1 MNKTVVAFI
10 REQIKKGLA
19 QLEDAHRL
27 RFNRMYSHENLE
39 KPVNDVVDTM
49 PEEKL
54 NWALT
59 QVENSLLKTNTD
71 NKKENKK

>member
-1 MNKTVVAFI
+1 MDKTVVAFI

-19 QLEDAHRL
+19 QLEDTHRL

-39 KPVNDVVDTM
+39 KPVNDVVDTI

-59 QVENSLLKTNTD
+59 QVENSLLKPYNA
-71 NKKENKK
+71 NKEKK